1 MDGKRMCEI
10 IEQNV
15 MELCKVAGMTLHEV
29 SEQVGVAD
37 SYFKRTHSDMPVT
50 KVSKLASIFN
60 VEPQKLWD
68 EGFTYEI
75 RKQALDAEIERLK
88 RAREAMD
95 FMPTPE
101 SKK

>member
-1 MDGKRMCEI
+1 MDGKKMCEI
-10 IEQNV
+10 IEANV

-29 SEQVGVAD
+29 SAAVGVAD
-37 SYFKRTHSDMPVT
+37 TYFKRQHTDMPIT
-50 KVSKLASIFN
+50 KVAKLASIFN
-60 VEPQKLWD
+60 VEPSKLWD

-95 FMPTPE
+95 YMPTPE
-101 SKK
+101 SK